1 MWYLAN
7 PIAASLVAL
16 PLLAGLYFLFRRRTA
31 KMPMLMALSVPKELW
46 RPRSRLTKWAFRFIF
61 LLTLVGLGAM
71 GMVIARPTQVTS
83 WVEKWSEGIDIVLV
97 VDLSE
102 SMEANDLE
110 PSRMIAA
117 KSVLRD
123 FIRRRSEDRIGLVA
137 FGGEAVTKCP
147 LTRDYDFLLTTVDE
161 MHSGELKQGTAIG
174 MGLANGVGRLRHSKA
189 KTRILILLTDGDSN
203 VGAVNPITA
212 SLLARQYGIKIYTI
226 GIGKSDRVLVP
237 IYSHDPFGRKRQLVA
252 QVPSY
257 LNPELLKEISRI
269 TGGKAYL
276 ARDPGMLNRIL
287 REIDSLEKTKVKGIP
302 RERKDEM
309 FFWPALAA
317 TLLLLLIYL
326 IQETRFRKGR
336 LRHASAF

>member
-7 PIAASLVAL
+7 PLAVLLAGL
-16 PLLAGLYFLFRRRTA
+16 PLLAAIYFLFRRRCARAPQLIAMSAPIEISKKRSRPVKWVFRGLFALTLA
-31 KMPMLMALSVPKELW
+31 ALS
-46 RPRSRLTKWAFRFIF
+46 
-61 LLTLVGLGAM
+61 GLAI
-71 GMVIARPTQVTS
+71 VAARPTQVTS
-83 WVEKWSEGIDIVLV
+83 WVEKWSEGIDIMLV

-117 KSVLRD
+117 KSVIRD

-147 LTRDYDFLLTTVDE
+147 LTRDYDFLQSSVEE
-161 MHSGELKQGTAIG
+161 MRSGELKQGTAIG
-174 MGLANGVGRLRHSKA
+174 MGLANGVGRLRNSKA
-189 KTRILILLTDGDSN
+189 KTRIIILLTDGDSN

-212 SLLARQYGIKIYTI
+212 ATLARQDGIKIYTI

-257 LNPELLKEISRI
+257 LNPELLRDISRL

-302 RERKDEM
+302 RERKDEV
-309 FFWPALAA
+309 FFWPACAA
-317 TLLLLLIYL
+317 TLLMLTLYLL
-326 IQETRFRKGR
+326 QETRFRRAR
-336 LRHASAF
+336 LKHVAAF

>member
-7 PIAASLVAL
+7 PIAALVAML
-16 PLLAGLYFLFRRRTA
+16 PLSAGLYFLFRRRSSRL
-31 KMPMLMALSVPKELW
+31 PQLMSLSVPKELW
-46 RPRSRLTKWAFRFIF
+46 RPRSRLVKWIFRALF
-61 LLTLVGLGAM
+61 LVTLTGLGTLA
-71 GMVIARPTQVTS
+71 VVVARPTQVSS
-83 WVEKWSEGIDIVLV
+83 WVEKWSEGIDILLV

-117 KSVLRD
+117 KAVLRD

-147 LTRDYDFLLTTVDE
+147 LTRDYDFLLNSVEE
-161 MHSGELKQGTAIG
+161 MRSGELKQGTAIG
-174 MGLANGVGRLRHSKA
+174 MGLANAVGRLRHSKA
-189 KTRILILLTDGDSN
+189 KTRIVILLTDGDSN

-212 SLLARQYGIKIYTI
+212 SILARQDGIKVYTI

-257 LNPELLKEISRI
+257 LNPELLKEISRL

-309 FFWPALAA
+309 FFWPALGA
-317 TLLLLLIYL
+317 TLLMLAVYLL
-326 IQETRFRKGR
+326 QETRFRKGR
-336 LRHASAF
+336 LRHAAAL

>member
-7 PIAASLVAL
+7 PLNAFLAAL
-16 PLLAGLYFLFRRRTA
+16 PLAAALYFLFRRRTA
-31 KMPMLMALSVPKELW
+31 KMPQLIALAAPPELW
-46 RPRSRLTKWAFRFIF
+46 KKRSRRVKWIFRGIF
-61 LLTLVGLGAM
+61 LATLISLGGFAF
-71 GMVIARPTQVTS
+71 VSARPTQVTS
-83 WVEKWSEGIDIVLV
+83 WVEKWSEGIDIMLV

-102 SMEANDLE
+102 SMEATDFE
-110 PSRMIAA
+110 PSRMVAA
-117 KSVLRD
+117 RAVIRD

-147 LTRDYDFLLTTVDE
+147 LTRDYDFLLTSVEE
-161 MHSGELKQGTAIG
+161 MRSGELKQGTAIG
-174 MGLANGVGRLRHSKA
+174 MGLANAVGRLRHSKA
-189 KTRILILLTDGDSN
+189 KTRIVILLTDGDSN

-212 SLLARQYGIKIYTI
+212 ATLARQDGIKIYTI

-257 LNPELLKEISRI
+257 LNPELLKEISRL
-269 TGGKAYL
+269 TGGKAFL

-302 RERKDEM
+302 RERKDEV

-317 TLLLLLIYL
+317 TLLMLAIYL
-326 IQETRFRKGR
+326 LQETRFRKAR
-336 LRHASAF
+336 LRHAAAL

>member
-7 PIAASLVAL
+7 PIAAALAAL
-16 PLLAGLYFLFRRRTA
+16 PVLAAIYFLFGRRSARS
-31 KMPMLMALSVPKELW
+31 PQLIALSVPKEIW
-46 RPRSRLTKWAFRFIF
+46 KPRSRLTKWIFRALFASA
-61 LLTLVGLGAM
+61 LLALVAM
-71 GMVIARPTQVTS
+71 GTVIARPTQVTA

-102 SMEANDLE
+102 SMEATDFE
-110 PSRMIAA
+110 PSRMVAA
-117 KSVLRD
+117 KAVIRD

-147 LTRDYDFLLTTVDE
+147 LTRDYDFLLTSVEE
-161 MHSGELKQGTAIG
+161 MGSGELKQGTAIG
-174 MGLANGVGRLRHSKA
+174 MGLANAVGRLRNSKA
-189 KTRILILLTDGDSN
+189 KTRVVILLTDGDSN

-212 SLLARQYGIKIYTI
+212 SLLARQEGIKVYTI

-257 LNPELLKEISRI
+257 LNPELLKEISRL

-287 REIDSLEKTKVKGIP
+287 REIDSLEKTKVRGIP
-302 RERKDEM
+302 RERKDEV

-317 TLLLLLIYL
+317 TLLMFLVYVL
-326 IQETRFRKGR
+326 QETRFRKAR